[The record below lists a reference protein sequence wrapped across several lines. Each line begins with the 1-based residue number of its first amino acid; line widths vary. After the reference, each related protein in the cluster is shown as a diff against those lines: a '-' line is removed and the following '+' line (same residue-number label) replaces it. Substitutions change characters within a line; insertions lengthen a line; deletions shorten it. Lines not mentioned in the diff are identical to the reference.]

1 MEAPT
6 NQDLAMV
13 NLAEPEFVERDYTRA
28 SKVLIAI
35 SLRILEREEHD
46 EPDPGLR
53 PSVD

>member
-1 MEAPT
+1 
-6 NQDLAMV
+6 MV
-13 NLAEPEFVERDYTRA
+13 SAEDFDDVVRDYTRA

-35 SLRILEREEHD
+35 GLRILEEEED